1 MRLVRCLL
9 LVVLLAGVAL
19 GDRSREG
26 EGDAVFQTST
36 INALMAGLYD
46 GPMTLRELRGHGDFG
61 LGTLNGLDGE
71 LVELEG
77 RFYQVRIDGRAT
89 PVADTEKTPF
99 AVVKQFRTDRT
110 VTLSERVNYTQ
121 LEQFLDR
128 ALPSRNIL
136 YAVRIQGR
144 FDSVVTRSVPRQR
157 PPYPPLAE
165 AVKQQRTFSFR
176 DVDGTVVG
184 FRMPDYMRGLNVPGY
199 HFHFLTADRKAGGHI
214 LACEMQHV
222 TLELD
227 EARAFRMALP
237 NESGFDH
244 ADLGQQTEGALE
256 SVEKKR

>member
-1 MRLVRCLL
+1 
-9 LVVLLAGVAL
+9 
-19 GDRSREG
+19 
-26 EGDAVFQTST
+26 
-36 INALMAGLYD
+36 
-46 GPMTLRELRGHGDFG
+46 
-61 LGTLNGLDGE
+61 E

-77 RFYQVRIDGRAT
+77 RFYQVRTDGRAT
-89 PVADTEKTPF
+89 PVADTERTPF

-110 VTLSERVNYTQ
+110 VPLSERVNYTQ

-176 DVDGTVVG
+176 DVDGTIVG

-199 HFHFLTADRKAGGHI
+199 HFHFLTADRNAGGHI
-214 LACEMQHV
+214 LACEMQNV
-222 TLELD
+222 T
-227 EARAFRMALP
+227 
-237 NESGFDH
+237 
-244 ADLGQQTEGALE
+244 
-256 SVEKKR
+256 